1 MSSERP
7 AGEVLQPHYY
17 SLPELLRQIPGPN
30 GDACRRMY
38 EDYRELFEAAP
49 GSSHNH
55 QAWPGG
61 YVDHVTDAMN
71 TVSVLYDALCA
82 ARPLPFDKADALL
95 VIFLHDLEKP
105 FKFSFDAEGNLVDN
119 PAIPD
124 KAARAAKRLEVMAE
138 YGIELGALQANALYF
153 VEGIRDSEYTNR
165 ARLMGELAAL
175 CHSADVLSARMW
187 YNHPLPT
194 GQDPWQGAARVNP
207 VATLMIESELI
218 D

>member
-1 MSSERP
+1 MSNEQLV
-7 AGEVLQPHYY
+7 GEVAQPVYY
-17 SLPELLRQIPGPN
+17 SLPELLEQIPGDN

-38 EDYRELFEAAP
+38 KDYRELFEAAP

-61 YVDHVTDAMN
+61 YADHVTDAMN
-71 TVSVLYDALCA
+71 TVSVLYDALGA
-82 ARPLPFDKADALL
+82 ARPLPFEKADALL

-105 FKFSFDAEGNLVDN
+105 FKFSFDEQGNLVDN

-124 KAARAAKRLEVMAE
+124 RAAHAAKRVEVMTE
-138 YGIELGALQANALYF
+138 YGIELDIQQANAMHY
-153 VEGIRDSEYTNR
+153 VEGIRDGEYTNQ

-175 CHSADVLSARMW
+175 CHCADTLSARMW
-187 YNHPLPT
+187 YNHPLA
-194 GQDPWQGAARVNP
+194 GAQEPWKGAARVNP
-207 VATLMIESELI
+207 VATLMIKSELL